1 MKNWIDV
8 IAIGLA
14 SSLLYMTG
22 VIYKFLAA
30 VKWTKLS
37 FVCLG
42 QSRLVMINLVSLEFK
57 TLWQFS
63 FQVLCSPSNQQPND
77 KEVAW

>member
-1 MKNWIDV
+1 
-8 IAIGLA
+8 
-14 SSLLYMTG
+14 MTG

-30 VKWTKLS
+30 VKWTKLR

-57 TLWQFS
+57 TLWQLS
-63 FQVLCSPSNQQPND
+63 FQVLYTPSNQQPND